1 MTINKQ
7 SNLQSTMNKGEGCV
21 WLTIFVTDFL

>member
-7 SNLQSTMNKGEGCV
+7 SNLQSTMDKGEGYVC
-21 WLTIFVTDFL
+21 LTIFVTDFL